1 MPSQSTPQMAHR
13 PPIFL
18 HWLVQEPRGRGR
30 LDWGGAKAR
39 MEGAK
44 ARMEG
49 AKARME
55 GAKARMEGAKAR
67 MEGAKARME
76 GANGSTGNGR
86 VRLARASGGPKA
98 TDPRDSLPCAYRRS
112 STVSSSRSAAP

>member
-55 GAKARMEGAKAR
+55 GAKARMEGA
-67 MEGAKARME
+67 
-76 GANGSTGNGR
+76 NGSTGNGR

-98 TDPRDSLPCAYRRS
+98 TDPRDSLPCAYRRP

>member
-1 MPSQSTPQMAHR
+1 MLSQSTPQMAHR
-13 PPIFL
+13 PPIFV

-55 GAKARMEGAKAR
+55 GANA
-67 MEGAKARME
+67 
-76 GANGSTGNGR
+76 STGNGR

-98 TDPRDSLPCAYRRS
+98 TDPRDSLRCAYRRP